1 MPDPAVIF
9 DVGNVLIRWD
19 VHRLYRQFLPDAAA
33 VDAFLAE
40 IDFHAWNLELDRGA
54 DWDEAVAAHSALH
67 PHRAELI
74 AAFHR
79 RWDETIPGAIDGTV
93 AILDDLAAAG
103 VALYAITNFS
113 GPKWELTV
121 ARFPFLG
128 TAFRDVVVSGRE
140 RLLKPDP
147 AIFRL
152 CLERNGLDAAGCV
165 FVDDSPKNIAAAAAL
180 GLDAVLFTDPEALRA
195 DLARRGLIARADAGG
210 AA

>member
-9 DVGNVLIRWD
+9 DIGNVLIRWD
-19 VHRLYRQFLPDAAA
+19 VHRLYRQLLPDAAA

-54 DWDEAVAAHSALH
+54 DWDEGVAAHSALY

-74 AAFHR
+74 AAFHD
-79 RWDETIPGAIDGTV
+79 RWHETVTGTIDGTV
-93 AILDDLAAAG
+93 AILDDLVVAG
-103 VALYAITNFS
+103 VPLYAITNFAA
-113 GPKWELTV
+113 PKWEVTV

-152 CLERNGLDAAGCV
+152 CLERNGLEAAGCV
-165 FVDDSPKNIAAAAAL
+165 FVDDSPRCIEGAQNVGMRAILHQTTRQTIAALDELL
-180 GLDAVLFTDPEALRA
+180 GLRK
-195 DLARRGLIARADAGG
+195 G
-210 AA
+210 